1 MGTVDRLIFCRQHS
15 FNMGAKNGKPE
26 LRPQDIEDLKE
37 SSGFTE
43 EQIKEAFQ
51 AFVTDHPNGKM
62 KPKDFRDMMSKALP
76 KKDASKMEKHVFR
89 IYDTNNDGYID
100 FVEFMMIYH
109 IMGKGSP
116 EEVLLKIFRLFDYNS
131 DGNITNKEM
140 KRLIGAMYGLIKAED
155 PKAASEAM
163 IAKTAFA
170 EMDENQDGKVS
181 KDEFVSACMQQ
192 DEFSKMLAIHV
203 IDIFVEDPDDQ

>member
-100 FVEFMMIYH
+100 FVEFLM
-109 IMGKGSP
+109 
-116 EEVLLKIFRLFDYNS
+116 IFRLFDYNS